1 MAQLCEKG
9 INMYK
14 VYLAKLKREIR
25 ENGLPTT
32 VYKVGITSSNDAER
46 RLRYTGEDE
55 PNPVTSVFQDI
66 KIMTS
71 TQRVY
76 SKEEAESIEKRIMDS
91 IANTAGDKYFHNW
104 YEPRQISGIT
114 EMRKWNYDEIQ
125 TIFEI
130 FKEYKNNAKD

>member
-1 MAQLCEKG
+1 
-9 INMYK
+9 MYK
-14 VYLAKLKREIR
+14 VYLAKLKRNLR
-25 ENGLPTT
+25 EEGLPTT
-32 VYKVGITSSNDAER
+32 VYKVGITQSNDAER

-71 TQRVY
+71 TLRKY
-76 SKEEAESIEKRIMDS
+76 SKEEAEAIEKRIMTE
-91 IANTAGDKYFHNW
+91 IAIDAGDEYFHNW

-125 TIFEI
+125 AIFEI
-130 FKEYKNNAKD
+130 FKEYKNANN

>member
-1 MAQLCEKG
+1 
-9 INMYK
+9 
-14 VYLAKLKREIR
+14 
-25 ENGLPTT
+25 
-32 VYKVGITSSNDAER
+32 
-46 RLRYTGEDE
+46 
-55 PNPVTSVFQDI
+55 
-66 KIMTS
+66 MTS